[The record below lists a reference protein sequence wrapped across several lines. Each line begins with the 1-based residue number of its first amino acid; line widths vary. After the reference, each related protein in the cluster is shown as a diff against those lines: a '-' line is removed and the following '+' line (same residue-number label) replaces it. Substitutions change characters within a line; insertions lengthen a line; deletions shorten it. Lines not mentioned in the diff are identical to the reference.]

1 MLSVTRF
8 SRTIA
13 AVVAASALCTTVVHN
28 AAAEPPKLSIPFTKT
43 TLANGLTVIYHEDH
57 AVPTVVVNIMYS
69 VGSRSEAPKR
79 TGFAHLFEHL
89 MFMGT
94 RRAPTKMFD
103 AWMEQA
109 GGWNNAWTS
118 EDFTDYFDAGPK
130 TTLPML
136 LWLEADRLQ
145 ELGQSMTI
153 EKLNTQR
160 DIVRNERRQSYEN
173 RPYGNAELKLSE
185 LLYPEGHPYHHPV
198 IGSHADLEAASVD
211 DVKAFFSRFYDPA
224 NASLV
229 IAGDF
234 NRTETEALVQRY
246 FGAIKS
252 QGKAADDSA
261 ARAAG
266 KHITQDNLTT
276 MHDDVELPRTTL
288 AWTSPKG
295 FAAGDAELDL
305 AATLLAGGKGS
316 RLYKLLVVD
325 KKLAQGVSASQ
336 NTGLLESH
344 FTVEIDLRPTANKEE
359 VERIVLAELDKLMTK
374 GPLPEE
380 LSRAVAGYEMA
391 FVSKLESVRER
402 ASILNS
408 YERRLGKPDYAASDL
423 ARYRAVTAQSM
434 QATLKEVLSRPK
446 VTLRVEPN
454 AKKSAP
460 LEERK

>member
-1 MLSVTRF
+1 M
-8 SRTIA
+8 IA
-13 AVVAASALCTTVVHN
+13 TAVVASALAVSAPRS
-28 AAAEPPKLSIPFTKT
+28 AAAEPPKLSIPFEKT
-43 TLANGLTVIYHEDH
+43 MLPNGLTVIYHEDH
-57 AVPTVVVNIMYS
+57 SVPTVVVNIMYS

-94 RRAPTKMFD
+94 RRVPTKMFD

-109 GGWNNAWTS
+109 GGGNNAWTS
-118 EDFTDYFDAGPK
+118 ADFTDYFDAGPK
-130 TTLPML
+130 ATLPML

-145 ELGQSMTI
+145 GLGESMTI
-153 EKLNTQR
+153 EKLNLQR

-211 DVKAFFSRFYDPA
+211 DVKAFFTRFYDPA

-229 IAGDF
+229 VAGDF
-234 NRTETEALVQRY
+234 NRTEAQALVNRY

-252 QGKAADDSA
+252 HGKPTDDSA

-276 MHDDVELPRTTL
+276 MQDDVELPRTTL

-295 FAAGDAELDL
+295 FASGDAELDL
-305 AATLLAGGKGS
+305 AAALLAGGKGS

-325 KKLAQGVSASQ
+325 KKLAQGVSAPQ
-336 NTGLLESH
+336 NTGLVESH
-344 FTVEIDLRPTANKEE
+344 FSVEIDLRPTANKEE
-359 VERIVLAELDKLMTK
+359 VERIVLAELGKLMTK
-374 GPLPEE
+374 GPLAEE
-380 LSRAVAGYEMA
+380 LSRAVAGYEMG

-402 ASILNS
+402 ALILNA
-408 YERRLGKPDYAASDL
+408 YERRFGQPDYASKDL
-423 ARYRAVTAQSM
+423 ARYRAVTAESM
-434 QATLKEVLSRPK
+434 QSTLKEMLARPK
-446 VTLRVEPN
+446 VTLRVEPKG
-454 AKKSAP
+454 KKASS
-460 LEERK
+460 LGDRK